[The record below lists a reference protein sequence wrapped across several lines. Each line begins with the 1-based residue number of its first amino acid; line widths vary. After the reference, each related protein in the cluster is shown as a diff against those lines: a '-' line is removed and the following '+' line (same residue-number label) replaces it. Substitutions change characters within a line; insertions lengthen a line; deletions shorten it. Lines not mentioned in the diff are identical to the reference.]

1 MPIDE
6 KEFEQ
11 NYSGILERLKDQKAE
26 CPDVEQIRAY
36 ATGELNPDRIGAIED
51 HLSCCAPCLQ
61 LQQRMAEE
69 PAELDDLRWKK
80 IEKRLDA
87 RPAPWDTGR
96 PASPWLSRVRGL
108 RAAAAIVVV
117 VAAAVLW
124 VWIERTTL
132 EPGKSAVT
140 GPIST
145 TRGVSIQAVTPVDQ
159 VETMRLFEWST
170 IPIEADFRLQIS
182 GPDGVLWTATTRSQ
196 KYLPPPELLERLEPE
211 VRYRWMVQALNEDG
225 KELARSSPIEFQIER

>member
-1 MPIDE
+1 MDE

-11 NYSGILERLKDQKAE
+11 NYSGVLERLKDPKAD
-26 CPDVEQIRAY
+26 CPDVEQIQAY
-36 ATGELNPDRIGAIED
+36 AAGKLKPEQIGPIED

-61 LQQRMAEE
+61 LEQRLAED

-80 IEKRLDA
+80 IERRLDA

-108 RAAAAIVVV
+108 SAAAAMVVA

-124 VWIERTTL
+124 LWIERTTL
-132 EPGKSAVT
+132 EPGESGVA

-145 TRGVSIQAVTPVDQ
+145 TRGVSIQAVTPVGQ

-170 IPIEADFRLQIS
+170 IPIEADFRLQVS

-196 KYLPPPELLERLEPE
+196 KYLPPPELLEKLEPQ
-211 VRYRWMVQALNEDG
+211 VRYRWMVRAVNEDG
-225 KELARSSPIEFQIER
+225 KEIAESSWIEFKIER